1 MFTLQ
6 LQSLP
11 APAKTIESKQLLLSD
26 NIPVV
31 MLARWPVTIP
41 WFSRDTGLKGPIPVI
56 FTEEVEKTR
65 EAVAENMALFKTQ
78 LTKVFDR

>member
-1 MFTLQ
+1 
-6 LQSLP
+6 
-11 APAKTIESKQLLLSD
+11 
-26 NIPVV
+26 

-41 WFSRDTGLKGPIPVI
+41 WFSRDTGLKGPVPVI